1 MNDGCGEDS
10 CGYYEIHRDRIA
22 VAVESLPPQDT
33 ISGLSDFFKVLGDET
48 RMRIL
53 LSLEGGE
60 MCVCDI
66 SEALGMTMS
75 AVSHQ
80 LRVLRDANLVKNRR
94 EGRVM
99 YYRLCDDH
107 VRTIIETAIEHVVE

>member
-1 MNDGCGEDS
+1 
-10 CGYYEIHRDRIA
+10 
-22 VAVESLPPQDT
+22 
-33 ISGLSDFFKVLGDET
+33 
-48 RMRIL
+48 
-53 LSLEGGE
+53 